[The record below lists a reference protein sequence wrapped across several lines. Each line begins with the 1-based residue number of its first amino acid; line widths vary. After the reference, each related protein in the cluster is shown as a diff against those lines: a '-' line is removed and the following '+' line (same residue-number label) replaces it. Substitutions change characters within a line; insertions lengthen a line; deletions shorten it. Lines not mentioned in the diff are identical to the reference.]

1 MPASRLLRSAP
12 LLGLLLPLP
21 LPVAAADAVDY
32 AIDPV
37 HTRVLLGVD
46 HAGFSRSLGTV
57 SSSTGRVRFA
67 EGWAG
72 ASVDVRLP
80 LRRLD
85 FGDERWNA
93 AVQDLLGTE
102 RHPEARFESTRV
114 TPRDARRAEVCGT
127 LTLAGVSRPLCMEAT
142 FNALKRHPLP
152 PFRRTVGFSA
162 TATLDRSA
170 FGLDR
175 WASMVGREVE
185 LRIEVEASRGI
196 GAPSATAPVS
206 PDEAPAPP

>member
-1 MPASRLLRSAP
+1 MPASRPSRLAP
-12 LLGLLLPLP
+12 LLGLLLA
-21 LPVAAADAVDY
+21 LPVAAEDVVDY

-37 HTRVLLGVD
+37 HTRVLLAVD

-57 SSSTGRVRFA
+57 SGSTGQVRFA
-67 EGWAG
+67 QGWVG
-72 ASVDVRLP
+72 ASVDVRVP
-80 LRRLD
+80 LGRLD
-85 FGDERWNA
+85 FGDARWNA
-93 AVQDLLGTE
+93 AVQDLLGTD
-102 RHPEARFESTRV
+102 RHPEARFQSTRV
-114 TPRDARRAEVCGT
+114 TPLDARRAEVCGT

-152 PFRRTVGFSA
+152 PFRRTAGFSA
-162 TATLDRSA
+162 TATLDRTL

-196 GAPSATAPVS
+196 GAPPATPSS
-206 PDEAPAPP
+206 PSDEAPTPP